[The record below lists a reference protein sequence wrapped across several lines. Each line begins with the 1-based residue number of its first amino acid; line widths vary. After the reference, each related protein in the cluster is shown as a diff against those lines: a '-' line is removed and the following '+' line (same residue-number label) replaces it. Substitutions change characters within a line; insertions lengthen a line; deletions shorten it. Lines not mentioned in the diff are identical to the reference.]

1 MATIITKENGQ
12 IECQNEMLKM
22 NRKTGENEYTQ
33 LTPVESC
40 EGITLNNNNLVMANS
55 RYDLPH
61 IQLESL
67 TVADACKELAD
78 RVFKGG
84 RIFTKMTGAT
94 TEIQTILDESEAL
107 DVVFW
112 RNKYYGLFFKSNS
125 YTYILSSSDGK
136 VFDEQCAYWADTKL
150 HEMVVYDNR
159 LWFCGRTYDDG
170 TIYSRIYYIV
180 SPEDKT
186 LHNDYEVEIY
196 QGTDGTLDLPCHI
209 ATDGT
214 TLFAMFVQYSDYKT
228 KVVCK
233 NSKISTI
240 YGTYSSRIV
249 DTSQGETLHS
259 RPCVFASALYIA
271 QFDTAKLSVFTIGSN
286 GTLYKYTISDKYANI
301 RAISRSIDNGG
312 NFFYVIQDGTD
323 CISQISFTFTTSIAV
338 MVWAMI
344 SNNEIQKYGNNFD
357 MIFFEPLYIY
367 NAFDNETQEYRCYY
381 GEKSYD
387 NQLNV
392 DCRPVLFKGTDIQIQ
407 ELNMLQV
414 YNNKVFGIGSK
425 DSCLYYSVYE

>member
-67 TVADACKELAD
+67 TVADACEELAD

-94 TEIQTILDESEAL
+94 TEIQTILDESKAL
-107 DVVFW
+107 DIVFW
-112 RNKYYGLFFKSNS
+112 RNKYYGLFKNLRNNS
-125 YTYILSSSDGK
+125 SYVYSSSDGK
-136 VFDEQCAYWADTKL
+136 VFDEYFASWGNGGL

-159 LWFCGRTYDDG
+159 SWFCGRTYWDG
-170 TIYSRIYYIV
+170 AIHSRIYYII

-186 LHNDYEVEIY
+186 LHYDYTAEDYTTED
-196 QGTDGTLDLPCHI
+196 TSLDYPCHI

-233 NSKISTI
+233 NSVN
-240 YGTYSSRIV
+240 GTYSSMII

-286 GTLYKYTISDKYANI
+286 GTLYKNTISDKYANI
-301 RAISRSIDNGG
+301 RAISRSIDSGG
-312 NFFYVIQDGTD
+312 NFFYAIQDGTD
-323 CISQISFTFTTSIAV
+323 YISQFSFTTTI
-338 MVWAMI
+338 MVWTTT

-357 MIFFEPLYIY
+357 MIFFSPLYIY

-381 GEKSYD
+381 GEKKYD

>member
-67 TVADACKELAD
+67 TVADACEELAD

-94 TEIQTILDESEAL
+94 TEIQEIIDESEAL
-107 DVVFW
+107 DIVFW
-112 RNKYYGLFFKSNS
+112 RNKYYGLFRRHRPWGNLH
-125 YTYILSSSDGK
+125 YVLSSDDGK
-136 VFDEQCAYWADTKL
+136 VFNESFASWGVSSSL
-150 HEMVVYDNR
+150 HEMIVYDNR
-159 LWFCGRTYDDG
+159 LWFCGRTYYDG
-170 TIYSRIYYIV
+170 ALHSRIYYIT
-180 SPEDKT
+180 SPDDRT
-186 LHNDYEVEIY
+186 LNYDYEVEIY
-196 QGTDGTLDLPCHI
+196 ETEDETLDYPCHI

-233 NSKISTI
+233 NSVN
-240 YGTYSSRIV
+240 GTYSSMIV

-286 GTLYKYTISDKYANI
+286 GTLYKYTIGDKYANI
-301 RAISRSIDNGG
+301 RAISRSIDSGG
-312 NFFYVIQDGTD
+312 NFFYAIQDGTD
-323 CISQISFTFTTSIAV
+323 YISQFSFTTTI
-338 MVWAMI
+338 MVWTTT

-357 MIFFEPLYIY
+357 MIFFSPLYIY

-381 GEKSYD
+381 GEKKYD

-425 DSCLYYSVYE
+425 DNCLYYSVYE

>member
-67 TVADACKELAD
+67 TVADACEELAD

-107 DVVFW
+107 DIVFW

-136 VFDEQCAYWADTKL
+136 VFDEQCAYWAGTKL
-150 HEMVVYDNR
+150 HEMVVYDDK

-186 LHNDYEVEIY
+186 LRIDYTVETY
-196 QGTDGTLDLPCHI
+196 ETEDETLNYPCHI

-233 NSKISTI
+233 NSVNGIYTI
-240 YGTYSSRIV
+240 MII

-271 QFDTAKLSVFTIGSN
+271 QFDTAKLSVFIIGSN
-286 GTLYKYTISDKYANI
+286 GTLYKHTVSDKYANI
-301 RAISRSIDNGG
+301 RAISRSIDDGG
-312 NFFYVIQDGTD
+312 SFFYAIQDGTD
-323 CISQISFTFTTSIAV
+323 YISQFSFTTTI
-338 MVWAMI
+338 MVWTTT

-357 MIFFEPLYIY
+357 MIFFSPLYIY

-425 DSCLYYSVYE
+425 DNCLYYSVYE